1 MSPNAKHLWPLLA
14 TLVLIPGAAIAQPQ
28 TLRVSPGPTAGTVMV
43 DGAPASVEELFA
55 SGPHYT
61 DPSGRRIG
69 RGSRIPRWIAVGSF
83 QNVSVPHL
91 RRGARYGYFVSPDE
105 KVVVVDGSRHVR
117 RVIAQ

>member
-1 MSPNAKHLWPLLA
+1 MSPNAKLLRPLLA
-14 TLVLIPGAAIAQPQ
+14 ALVLAPGAAIAQPQ
-28 TLRVSPGPTAGTVMV
+28 MLHVSPSRHAGTVMV
-43 DGAPASVEELFA
+43 DGARTSVQELFT

-61 DPSGRRIG
+61 EPSGRRIG
-69 RGSRIPRWIAVGSF
+69 RGSRIPNWLEVGAF

-91 RRGARYGYFVSPDE
+91 RRGAHYGYFVSPDE

>member
-1 MSPNAKHLWPLLA
+1 MSPNAKSLRPLLA
-14 TLVLIPGAAIAQPQ
+14 ALVLAPSGAIAQPQ
-28 TLRVSPGPTAGTVMV
+28 RLHVAPGRHAGTVMV
-43 DGAPASVEELFA
+43 DGAPASVEELFT

-69 RGSRIPRWIAVGSF
+69 RGSRIPSWVAVGSF

-91 RRGARYGYFVSPDE
+91 RRGTHYGYFVSPDE
-105 KVVVVDGSRHVR
+105 KLVVVDGSRHVR

>member
-1 MSPNAKHLWPLLA
+1 VVLA
-14 TLVLIPGAAIAQPQ
+14 PGAAIAQPQ
-28 TLRVSPGPTAGTVMV
+28 MLHVSPGRHAGTIMV
-43 DGAPASVEELFA
+43 DGAPASVEELFT

-69 RGSRIPRWIAVGSF
+69 GGSRIPSWLEVGSF

-91 RRGARYGYFVSPDE
+91 RRGARYSYFVSPDE